1 MEENIKSSP
10 LSEDIK
16 NSTINSKIEISENPV
31 CSEDDRMETKVRPN
45 LMNGSPSLNST
56 PGPGYQSLN
65 STPGP
70 GYQSLNSTP
79 GPIRIKNLLLDQ
91 SRTHQ
96 VYFNG
101 NIKLNFK
108 CDFFSNMA
116 QNIIHSSYSAES
128 TVKIFFISK

>member
-31 CSEDDRMETKVRPN
+31 CNEDDRMETKVRPN
-45 LMNGSPSLNST
+45 LMNGSS
-56 PGPGYQSLN
+56 SLN

-128 TVKIFFISK
+128 TVKIFFNSK

>member
-31 CSEDDRMETKVRPN
+31 YNEDGRMETKVRPN
-45 LMNGSPSLNST
+45 LMNGSPSLNSTPGPGYQPLNST

-101 NIKLNFK
+101 NIKQKLK
-108 CDFFSNMA
+108 LFSNMA
-116 QNIIHSSYSAES
+116 HKIIHSS
-128 TVKIFFISK
+128 

>member
-31 CSEDDRMETKVRPN
+31 YNEDGRMETKVRPN
-45 LMNGSPSLNST
+45 LMNGSP
-56 PGPGYQSLN
+56 SLN

-108 CDFFSNMA
+108 CELFLNMA
-116 QNIIHSSYSAES
+116 QNKIHSS
-128 TVKIFFISK
+128 